1 MAKDNLSR
9 VFLSASIPYP
19 DRDKKFYDTADIVS
33 IRDAVRALAT
43 VVIPKAHLVWGGHP
57 SITPLIRFVLDRMKV
72 DLKSHVTLY
81 QSLFFEDSF
90 LPDNFVFENIV
101 LTEKR
106 NNRDESL
113 ELMRNKLINENDF
126 KIGIFIGGMDGINDE
141 YVMFKKRHPDALVL
155 PIASTGA
162 AAKILYENQ
171 PQDFDIRLK
180 NDYAYMALLRD
191 LLANFIYLYFGRLV
205 FG

>member
-1 MAKDNLSR
+1 MAKDNLNK

-43 VVIPKAHLVWGGHP
+43 VVIPKAHLIWGGHP
-57 SITPLIRFVLDRMKV
+57 SITPLIRFVMDRMNI
-72 DLKSHVTLY
+72 DLKKHITLY
-81 QSLFFEDSF
+81 QSLFFEEYF
-90 LPDNFVFENIV
+90 PPDNFAFENIV

-113 ELMRNKLINENDF
+113 ELMRSKLINENDF
-126 KIGIFIGGMDGINDE
+126 KVGIFIGGMEGINDE
-141 YVMFKKRHPDALVL
+141 YVMFKERHPNALIL

-171 PQDFDIRLK
+171 QQDFDIRLK
-180 NDYAYMALLRD
+180 NDYAYMALFRD
-191 LLANFIYLYFGRLV
+191 LLNDYI
-205 FG
+205 

>member
-1 MAKDNLSR
+1 MVKDNLNK

-57 SITPLIRFVLDRMKV
+57 SITPLIRFVMERINV
-72 DLKSHVTLY
+72 ELKKHITLY
-81 QSLFFEDSF
+81 QSRFFEDKF
-90 LPDNFVFENIV
+90 TPDNFAFENIV

-106 NNRDESL
+106 SNRADSL
-113 ELMRNKLINENDF
+113 ELMRNKLIVENDF
-126 KIGIFIGGMDGINDE
+126 KVGIFIGGMEGVFDE
-141 YVMFKKRHPDALVL
+141 SDMFKQIHPNALIL

-162 AAKILYENQ
+162 AARILYERQ
-171 PQDFDIRLK
+171 PQNFDIRLK
-180 NDYAYMALLRD
+180 SDYAYMALFRD
-191 LLANFIYLYFGRLV
+191 LLKDYI
-205 FG
+205 

>member
-1 MAKDNLSR
+1 MAKENLNK

-43 VVIPKAHLVWGGHP
+43 VVIPKAQLVWGGHP
-57 SITPLIRFVLDRMKV
+57 SITPLIRFVMDRMTI
-72 DLKSHVTLY
+72 DLKKHVTLY
-81 QSLFFEDSF
+81 QSQFFEEYFS
-90 LPDNFVFENIV
+90 PDNFAFENIV

-113 ELMRNKLINENDF
+113 ELMRRNLINENDF
-126 KIGIFIGGMDGINDE
+126 KVGIFIGGMEGINDE
-141 YVMFKKRHPDALVL
+141 FVMFRERHPNALIL

-162 AAKILYENQ
+162 AANILYENQ
-171 PQDFDIRLK
+171 PQIFDIRLK
-180 NDYAYMALLRD
+180 NDFAYMALFRD
-191 LLANFIYLYFGRLV
+191 LLSDYI
-205 FG
+205 

>member
-1 MAKDNLSR
+1 MVKDNLNK

-57 SITPLIRFVLDRMKV
+57 SITPLIRFVMDRMNA
-72 DLKSHVTLY
+72 DLKKHITLY
-81 QSLFFEDSF
+81 QSLFFEDKF
-90 LPDNFVFENIV
+90 PPDNFDFENIV

-106 NNRDESL
+106 NTRDESL
-113 ELMRNKLINENDF
+113 ELMRSKLINENDF
-126 KIGIFIGGMDGINDE
+126 KIGIFIGGMEGINDE
-141 YVMFKKRHPDALVL
+141 YLMFKKRHPNALVL

-162 AAKILYENQ
+162 AAKILFENQ
-171 PQDFDIRLK
+171 PNNFEIRLQ
-180 NDYAYMALLRD
+180 NDYAYMALFRD
-191 LLANFIYLYFGRLV
+191 LLVEYL
-205 FG
+205 

>member
-1 MAKDNLSR
+1 MAKDYLNK

-57 SITPLIRFVLDRMKV
+57 SITPLIRYVMDKMNT
-72 DLKSHVTLY
+72 KSKEHVTLY
-81 QSLFFEDSF
+81 QSLAFEKFF
-90 LPDNFVFENIV
+90 PKDNGAFENIV
-101 LTEKR
+101 LTPIINQSDKDSVSYMR
-106 NNRDESL
+106 K
-113 ELMRNKLINENDF
+113 LMIEDNDF
-126 KIGIFIGGMDGINDE
+126 KVGIFVGGMEGINDE
-141 YVMFKKRHPDALVL
+141 YVMFKERHPNALIL

-171 PQDFDIRLK
+171 PKSFDIRLK
-180 NDYAYMALLRD
+180 NDYAYMALFRD
-191 LLANFIYLYFGRLV
+191 LLHDYI
-205 FG
+205 

>member
-1 MAKDNLSR
+1 MAKDNLNK

-43 VVIPKAHLVWGGHP
+43 VVIPKAHLIWGGHP
-57 SITPLIRFVLDRMKV
+57 SITPLIRFVMDRMNV
-72 DLKSHVTLY
+72 NLKTHITLY
-81 QSLFFEDSF
+81 QSLFFEEYFPS
-90 LPDNFVFENIV
+90 DNFAFENIV

-126 KIGIFIGGMDGINDE
+126 KVGIFIGGMEGINDE
-141 YVMFKKRHPDALVL
+141 YEIFKESHPNALIL

-162 AAKILYENQ
+162 AANILYKNQ
-171 PQDFDIRLK
+171 HQNFDIRLK
-180 NDYAYMALLRD
+180 SDYAYMALFRD
-191 LLANFIYLYFGRLV
+191 LLSEFI
-205 FG
+205 

>member
-1 MAKDNLSR
+1 MARDNLNK

-57 SITPLIRFVLDRMKV
+57 SITPLIRFVMGRMNAN
-72 DLKSHVTLY
+72 LKKHITLY
-81 QSLFFEDSF
+81 QSLFFEDKF
-90 LPDNFVFENIV
+90 PPDNFDFENIV

-106 NNRDESL
+106 NTRDESL
-113 ELMRNKLINENDF
+113 ELMRSKLINENEF
-126 KIGIFIGGMDGINDE
+126 KVGVFIGGMEGINDE
-141 YVMFKKRHPDALVL
+141 YLIFKEKHPNALIL

-162 AAKILYENQ
+162 AAKIIYENQ
-171 PQDFDIRLK
+171 PQNFDNRLWY
-180 NDYAYMALLRD
+180 DYAYMALLRD
-191 LLANFIYLYFGRLV
+191 LLVEYL
-205 FG
+205 